1 MNLLS
6 CLSLDERPNRP
17 EEEESK
23 MKYEIMFIVR
33 PNLEEASVKEVA
45 KNFEKILADNGAKVV
60 SSKDLGQKELAY
72 EVKGHK
78 TGYYFLINIEAEDV
92 KAINEFD
99 RLALI
104 SEDVIRHLIVKED

>member
-1 MNLLS
+1 
-6 CLSLDERPNRP
+6 
-17 EEEESK
+17 

-33 PNLEEASVKEVA
+33 PNLEEASVKEVV
-45 KNFEKILADNGAKVV
+45 KNFEKVLTSNGAKVT

-72 EVKGHK
+72 EINGYK
-78 TGYYFLINIEAEDV
+78 TGFYFLINLESNDA

-104 SEDVIRHLIVKED
+104 NENIIRHLIVKEEN

>member
-1 MNLLS
+1 
-6 CLSLDERPNRP
+6 
-17 EEEESK
+17 

-45 KNFEKILADNGAKVV
+45 KNFEKVLTDNGAKVT

-72 EVKGHK
+72 EISGHK
-78 TGYYFLINIEAEDV
+78 TGYYFLINLEADNVES
-92 KAINEFD
+92 INEFD

>member
-1 MNLLS
+1 
-6 CLSLDERPNRP
+6 
-17 EEEESK
+17 

-33 PNLEEASVKEVA
+33 PNLEENAVKDVA
-45 KNFEKILADNGAKVV
+45 KNFEKVLADNGAKVV

-72 EVKGHK
+72 EVKGFK
-78 TGYYFLINIEAEDV
+78 TGYYFLINIEANDA

-104 SEDVIRHLIVKED
+104 SEDVIRHIIVKED

>member
-1 MNLLS
+1 
-6 CLSLDERPNRP
+6 
-17 EEEESK
+17 

-45 KNFEKILADNGAKVV
+45 KSFEKVLSDNGAKVE

-72 EVKGHK
+72 EIEGHK
-78 TGYYFLINIEAEDV
+78 TGYYFLINIQANDA